1 MQRKTGLEFR
11 YYCQENPL
19 VLNTRSL
26 YFYIILIAVLLSFVT
41 NFGFSSLLEPFLFL
55 KNNGSSFYP
64 SFENTFLVSQE
75 WWRLI
80 TPTFLHFSLTHLIFN
95 CLWIYILGSKIE
107 VIDGKGIF
115 LTLFLFAGLSSNL
128 GQYFLTGDYL
138 FGGLSGAVYGLLG
151 YCFILDLD
159 NRGQRYA
166 LPNALY
172 IFMFIWLL
180 IGFTGILSIFGFG
193 NVGNIA
199 HLVGMI
205 CGFMVALVLN
215 IFKRI

>member
-1 MQRKTGLEFR
+1 MEFR
-11 YYCQENPL
+11 YYRQEKPL
-19 VLNTRSL
+19 NLNTNSS
-26 YFYIILIAVLLSFVT
+26 YFFIIAIAVFLSFIT

-55 KNNGSSFYP
+55 KSSGSNLYP
-64 SFENTFLVSQE
+64 SFEYTYIVSQE

-80 TPTFLHFSLTHLIFN
+80 SPTFLHFSLTHLIFN

-107 VIDGKGIF
+107 IIDGKGIF
-115 LTLFLFAGLSSNL
+115 LTIFLISGLSSNL

-159 NRGQRYA
+159 NRGLRYN

-180 IGFTGILSIFGFG
+180 IGFTGLLKIFGFG
-193 NVGNIA
+193 NVANIA

-205 CGFMVALVLN
+205 AGFILGLIAKYTLK
-215 IFKRI
+215 F

>member
-1 MQRKTGLEFR
+1 LQRKIGLEFG
-11 YYCQENPL
+11 YYRQENPL
-19 VLNTRSL
+19 ALKTRSL
-26 YFYIILIAVLLSFVT
+26 YFYIILVAVLLSFLT

-55 KNNGSSFYP
+55 KNNGSSLYP
-64 SFENTFLVSQE
+64 SLEHTFLVSWE

-107 VIDGKGIF
+107 IIDGRGMF

-128 GQYFLTGDYL
+128 GQYFFTGDYL

-151 YCFILDLD
+151 FCFILDLD
-159 NRGQRYA
+159 YRGQRYD

-180 IGFTGILSIFGFG
+180 LGFTGILSIFGFG
-193 NVGNIA
+193 NVANIA

-205 CGFMVALVLN
+205 AGFIFGLIAKFN
-215 IFKRI
+215 IKF

>member
-115 LTLFLFAGLSSNL
+115 LTLFLFAGISSNL
-128 GQYFLTGDYL
+128 GQYFLTSNYL

-151 YCFILDLD
+151 YCFILDLEY
-159 NRGQRYA
+159 RGQRYD

-180 IGFTGILSIFGFG
+180 LGFTGILSIFGFG
-193 NVGNIA
+193 NVANIA

-205 CGFMVALVLN
+205 AGFIFGLITKFN
-215 IFKRI
+215 IKF

>member
-1 MQRKTGLEFR
+1 M
-11 YYCQENPL
+11 
-19 VLNTRSL
+19 NTRSF
-26 YFYIILIAVLLSFVT
+26 YFYIILIAVLLSFGT
-41 NFGFSSLLEPFLFL
+41 NFGFSALLEPFLFL

-64 SFENTFLVSQE
+64 SFENTFLVSKE

-107 VIDGKGIF
+107 IIDGKGIF
-115 LTLFLFAGLSSNL
+115 LTLFLFAGVSSNL

-159 NRGQRYA
+159 NRGQRYN

-180 IGFTGILSIFGFG
+180 IGFTGVLKIFGFG
-193 NVGNIA
+193 DVANIA

-205 CGFMVALVLN
+205 AGFILGIMAKYILK
-215 IFKRI
+215 I

>member
-1 MQRKTGLEFR
+1 
-11 YYCQENPL
+11 
-19 VLNTRSL
+19 LNTNSS
-26 YFYIILIAVLLSFVT
+26 YFLIIAIAVLLSFLT

-55 KNNGSSFYP
+55 KSSGSNFYP
-64 SFENTFLVSQE
+64 SFQNTFLSSQE

-107 VIDGKGIF
+107 LIDGRGVF
-115 LTLFLFAGLSSNL
+115 LTLFLISGLSSNL
-128 GQYFLTGDYL
+128 GQYFITGDYL
-138 FGGLSGAVYGLLG
+138 FGGLSGVVYGLLG

-159 NRGQRYA
+159 NRGQRYD

-180 IGFTGILSIFGFG
+180 VGFTGILSFFGFG
-193 NVGNIA
+193 MIANMA
-199 HLVGMI
+199 HLTGLS
-205 CGFMVALVLN
+205 CGFTLGFL
-215 IFKRI
+215 IKLFQKLKITP

>member
-1 MQRKTGLEFR
+1 MELR
-11 YYCQENPL
+11 YYRQEKSLN
-19 VLNTRSL
+19 LNTNSS
-26 YFYIILIAVLLSFVT
+26 YFFIIAIAVLLSFIT

-55 KNNGSSFYP
+55 KSSGSNIYP
-64 SFENTFLVSQE
+64 SFHNTYIVSQE

-80 TPTFLHFSLTHLIFN
+80 SPTFLHFSLTHLIFN

-107 VIDGKGIF
+107 IIDGRGIF
-115 LTLFLFAGLSSNL
+115 LTIFLISGLSSNL
-128 GQYFLTGDYL
+128 GQYFITGDYL

-159 NRGQRYA
+159 NRGLRYN

-180 IGFTGILSIFGFG
+180 IGFTGLLKIFGFG
-193 NVGNIA
+193 NVANIA

-205 CGFMVALVLN
+205 AGFILGLIAKYTLK
-215 IFKRI
+215 F

>member
-1 MQRKTGLEFR
+1 M
-11 YYCQENPL
+11 
-19 VLNTRSL
+19 
-26 YFYIILIAVLLSFVT
+26 LSFLT

-55 KNNGSSFYP
+55 KSSGSNLYP
-64 SFENTFLVSQE
+64 SFQATYIASQE

-107 VIDGKGIF
+107 IIDGKGIF
-115 LTLFLFAGLSSNL
+115 LTLFLISGLSSNL
-128 GQYFLTGDYL
+128 GQYFITGDYL
-138 FGGLSGAVYGLLG
+138 FGGLSGVVYGLLS

-159 NRGQRYA
+159 NRGQRYD
-166 LPNALY
+166 LPIALY

-180 IGFTGILSIFGFG
+180 IGFTGLLKIFGFG
-193 NVGNIA
+193 NVANIA

-205 CGFMVALVLN
+205 AGFILGLIAKYTYK
-215 IFKRI
+215 F

>member
-1 MQRKTGLEFR
+1 M
-11 YYCQENPL
+11 
-19 VLNTRSL
+19 
-26 YFYIILIAVLLSFVT
+26 LSFLT

-55 KNNGSSFYP
+55 KSSGSNLYP
-64 SFENTFLVSQE
+64 SFHATYISSQE

-107 VIDGKGIF
+107 IIDGKGIF
-115 LTLFLFAGLSSNL
+115 LTLFLISGLSSNL
-128 GQYFLTGDYL
+128 GQYFITGDYL
-138 FGGLSGAVYGLLG
+138 FGGLSGVVYGLLG

-159 NRGQRYA
+159 NRGQRYD
-166 LPNALY
+166 LPIALY

-180 IGFTGILSIFGFG
+180 IGFTGLLKIFGFG
-193 NVGNIA
+193 NVANIA

-205 CGFMVALVLN
+205 AGFILGLIAKYTYK
-215 IFKRI
+215 F

>member
-1 MQRKTGLEFR
+1 LELR
-11 YYCQENPL
+11 YYCQEKPL
-19 VLNTRSL
+19 NLNINSS
-26 YFYIILIAVLLSFVT
+26 YFLIISIAVLLSFLT

-55 KNNGSSFYP
+55 KSSGSNLYP
-64 SFENTFLVSQE
+64 SFNATYIASQE

-107 VIDGKGIF
+107 IIDGKGIF
-115 LTLFLFAGLSSNL
+115 LTLFLISGLSSNL
-128 GQYFLTGDYL
+128 GQYFITGDYL
-138 FGGLSGAVYGLLG
+138 FGGLSGVVYGLLG

-159 NRGQRYA
+159 NRGQRYD

-180 IGFTGILSIFGFG
+180 IGFTGLLKIFGFG
-193 NVGNIA
+193 NVANIA

-205 CGFMVALVLN
+205 AGFILGIIARYTLK
-215 IFKRI
+215 F

>member
-1 MQRKTGLEFR
+1 MELR
-11 YYCQENPL
+11 YYCQEKQLN
-19 VLNTRSL
+19 LNTNSS
-26 YFYIILIAVLLSFVT
+26 YFFIIAIAVLLSFIT

-55 KNNGSSFYP
+55 KSSGSNLYP
-64 SFENTFLVSQE
+64 SFQNTYIASQE

-107 VIDGKGIF
+107 INDGRGIF
-115 LTLFLFAGLSSNL
+115 LTLFFISGLSSNL
-128 GQYFLTGDYL
+128 GQYFITGDYL

-159 NRGQRYA
+159 NRSQRYD

-172 IFMFIWLL
+172 LFMFIWLL
-180 IGFTGILSIFGFG
+180 IGFTGLLKIFGFG
-193 NVGNIA
+193 NVANIA

-205 CGFMVALVLN
+205 AGFILGLIAKYTLK
-215 IFKRI
+215 F

>member
-1 MQRKTGLEFR
+1 LELR
-11 YYCQENPL
+11 YYCQEKLLN
-19 VLNTRSL
+19 LNTNSS
-26 YFYIILIAVLLSFVT
+26 YFLIISIAVLLSFLT
-41 NFGFSSLLEPFLFL
+41 NFGLSSLLEPFLFL
-55 KNNGSSFYP
+55 KSSGSNLYP
-64 SFENTFLVSQE
+64 SFHATYIASQE

-107 VIDGKGIF
+107 IIDGKGIF
-115 LTLFLFAGLSSNL
+115 LTLFLISGLSSNL
-128 GQYFLTGDYL
+128 GQYFITGDYL
-138 FGGLSGAVYGLLG
+138 FGGLSGVVYGLLG

-159 NRGQRYA
+159 NRGQRYD

-180 IGFTGILSIFGFG
+180 IGFTGVLKIFGFG
-193 NVGNIA
+193 NVANVA

-205 CGFMVALVLN
+205 AGFILGIVARNTLK
-215 IFKRI
+215 F

>member
-1 MQRKTGLEFR
+1 LELR
-11 YYCQENPL
+11 YYCQEKQLN
-19 VLNTRSL
+19 LNTNSS
-26 YFYIILIAVLLSFVT
+26 YFFIIAIAVLLSFIT

-55 KNNGSSFYP
+55 KSSGSDLYP
-64 SFENTFLVSQE
+64 SFQNTYIASQE

-107 VIDGKGIF
+107 INDGRGIF
-115 LTLFLFAGLSSNL
+115 LTLFFISGLSSNL
-128 GQYFLTGDYL
+128 GQYFITGDYL

-159 NRGQRYA
+159 NRSQRYD

-172 IFMFIWLL
+172 LFMFIWLL
-180 IGFTGILSIFGFG
+180 IGFTGLLKIFGFG
-193 NVGNIA
+193 NVANIA

-205 CGFMVALVLN
+205 AGFILGLIAKYTLK
-215 IFKRI
+215 F

>member
-1 MQRKTGLEFR
+1 M
-11 YYCQENPL
+11 
-19 VLNTRSL
+19 
-26 YFYIILIAVLLSFVT
+26 LSFLT

-55 KNNGSSFYP
+55 KSSGSNLCP
-64 SFENTFLVSQE
+64 SFHATYISSQE

-107 VIDGKGIF
+107 IIDGKGIF
-115 LTLFLFAGLSSNL
+115 LTLFLISGLSSNL
-128 GQYFLTGDYL
+128 GQYFITGDYL
-138 FGGLSGAVYGLLG
+138 FGGLSGVVYGLLG

-159 NRGQRYA
+159 NRGQRYD

-180 IGFTGILSIFGFG
+180 IGFTGLLKIFGFG
-193 NVGNIA
+193 NVANIA

-205 CGFMVALVLN
+205 AGFILGIIARYTL
-215 IFKRI
+215 KY

>member
-1 MQRKTGLEFR
+1 MQRKIGLEFGHYR
-11 YYCQENPL
+11 KENPL
-19 VLNTRSL
+19 ALNTRSL
-26 YFYIILIAVLLSFVT
+26 YLYIILVAVLLSFLT

-55 KNNGSSFYP
+55 KNNGSSLYP
-64 SFENTFLVSQE
+64 SLEHTFLVSWE

-107 VIDGKGIF
+107 IIDGKVMF

-128 GQYFLTGDYL
+128 GQYFFTGDYL

-159 NRGQRYA
+159 NRGQRYD

-180 IGFTGILSIFGFG
+180 IGFTGVLKVFGFG
-193 NVGNIA
+193 NVANIA

-205 CGFMVALVLN
+205 AGFILGIMSKYTLK
-215 IFKRI
+215 I

>member
-1 MQRKTGLEFR
+1 MELR
-11 YYCQENPL
+11 YYCQEKPL
-19 VLNTRSL
+19 NLNTNSSYL
-26 YFYIILIAVLLSFVT
+26 FIIAIAVLLSFIT

-55 KNNGSSFYP
+55 KSSGSNLYP
-64 SFENTFLVSQE
+64 SFQNTYIVSQE

-80 TPTFLHFSLTHLIFN
+80 SPTFLHFSFTHLIFN

-107 VIDGKGIF
+107 IIDGRGIF
-115 LTLFLFAGLSSNL
+115 LTLFLISGLSSNL
-128 GQYFLTGDYL
+128 GQYFITGDYL

-159 NRGQRYA
+159 NRGQRYD

-180 IGFTGILSIFGFG
+180 IGFTGLLKVFDFG
-193 NVGNIA
+193 NVANIA

-205 CGFMVALVLN
+205 AGFILGIIAKYTLK
-215 IFKRI
+215 I

>member
-1 MQRKTGLEFR
+1 LELR
-11 YYCQENPL
+11 HYCQEKQSN
-19 VLNTRSL
+19 LNTNSS
-26 YFYIILIAVLLSFVT
+26 YFFIIAIAVLLSFLT

-55 KNNGSSFYP
+55 KSSGSNFYP
-64 SFENTFLVSQE
+64 SFQNTFLSSQE

-107 VIDGKGIF
+107 LIDGRGVF
-115 LTLFLFAGLSSNL
+115 LTLFLISGLSSNL

-138 FGGLSGAVYGLLG
+138 FGGLSGVVYGLLG
-151 YCFILDLD
+151 YCFILDLE
-159 NRGQRYA
+159 NRGQRYD

-180 IGFTGILSIFGFG
+180 IGFTGLLKIFGFG
-193 NVGNIA
+193 NVANIA

-205 CGFMVALVLN
+205 AGFIVGLIAKYTLKV
-215 IFKRI
+215 

>member
-1 MQRKTGLEFR
+1 L
-11 YYCQENPL
+11 YSN
-19 VLNTRSL
+19 SL
-26 YFYIILIAVLLSFVT
+26 YIYIIAISIILSFLT

-55 KNNGSSFYP
+55 NSNDTSIYP
-64 SFENTFLVSQE
+64 TFEDTYLVSQQ
-75 WWRLI
+75 WWRLL

-107 VIDGKGIF
+107 LIDGKAIF
-115 LTLFLFAGLSSNL
+115 ITLFLIACISSNI
-128 GQYFLTGDYL
+128 GQYFWTSNYL

-159 NRGQRYA
+159 QRGQRYD

-172 IFMFIWLL
+172 IFMFLWLL
-180 IGFTGILSIFGFG
+180 LGFTGILSIFGFG
-193 NVGNIA
+193 NVANTA

-205 CGFMVALVLN
+205 TGFMLGLIAKYSLK
-215 IFKRI
+215 F

>member
-1 MQRKTGLEFR
+1 LELR
-11 YYCQENPL
+11 YYCQEKQLN
-19 VLNTRSL
+19 LNTNSS
-26 YFYIILIAVLLSFVT
+26 YFFIIAIAVLLSFIT

-55 KNNGSSFYP
+55 KSSGSDLYP
-64 SFENTFLVSQE
+64 SFQNTYIASQE

-107 VIDGKGIF
+107 INDGRGIF
-115 LTLFLFAGLSSNL
+115 LTLFLISALSSNL
-128 GQYFLTGDYL
+128 GQYFITGDYL

-159 NRGQRYA
+159 NRSQRYD

-172 IFMFIWLL
+172 LFMFIWLL
-180 IGFTGILSIFGFG
+180 IGFTGLLKIFGFG
-193 NVGNIA
+193 NVANIA

-205 CGFMVALVLN
+205 AGFILGLIAKYTLK
-215 IFKRI
+215 F

>member
-1 MQRKTGLEFR
+1 LELR
-11 YYCQENPL
+11 YYCQEKPL
-19 VLNTRSL
+19 NLNTNSS
-26 YFYIILIAVLLSFVT
+26 YFLIISIAVLLSFLT

-55 KNNGSSFYP
+55 KSSGSNLYP
-64 SFENTFLVSQE
+64 SFHATYISSQE

-107 VIDGKGIF
+107 IIDGKGIF
-115 LTLFLFAGLSSNL
+115 LTLFLISGLSSNL
-128 GQYFLTGDYL
+128 GQYFITGDYL
-138 FGGLSGAVYGLLG
+138 FGGLSGVVYGLLG

-159 NRGQRYA
+159 NRGQRYD
-166 LPNALY
+166 LPIALY

-180 IGFTGILSIFGFG
+180 IGFTGLLKIFGFG
-193 NVGNIA
+193 NVANIA

-205 CGFMVALVLN
+205 AGFILGLIAKYTYK
-215 IFKRI
+215 F

>member
-1 MQRKTGLEFR
+1 LELR
-11 YYCQENPL
+11 YYCQEKPL
-19 VLNTRSL
+19 NLNTNSS
-26 YFYIILIAVLLSFVT
+26 YFLIISIAVLLSFLT

-55 KNNGSSFYP
+55 KSSGSNLYP
-64 SFENTFLVSQE
+64 SFHATYISSQE

-107 VIDGKGIF
+107 IIDGKGIF
-115 LTLFLFAGLSSNL
+115 LTLFLISGLSSNL
-128 GQYFLTGDYL
+128 GQYFITGDYL
-138 FGGLSGAVYGLLG
+138 FGGLSGVVYGLLG

-159 NRGQRYA
+159 NRGQRYD
-166 LPNALY
+166 LPIAIY

-180 IGFTGILSIFGFG
+180 IGFTGLLKIFGFG
-193 NVGNIA
+193 NVANIA

-205 CGFMVALVLN
+205 AGFILGLIAKYTYK
-215 IFKRI
+215 F

>member
-1 MQRKTGLEFR
+1 M
-11 YYCQENPL
+11 
-19 VLNTRSL
+19 
-26 YFYIILIAVLLSFVT
+26 LSFLT

-55 KNNGSSFYP
+55 KSSGSNLYP
-64 SFENTFLVSQE
+64 SFHATYISSQE

-107 VIDGKGIF
+107 IIDGKGIF
-115 LTLFLFAGLSSNL
+115 LTLFLISGLSSNL
-128 GQYFLTGDYL
+128 GQYFITGDYL
-138 FGGLSGAVYGLLG
+138 FGGLSGVVNGLLG

-159 NRGQRYA
+159 NRGQRYD
-166 LPNALY
+166 LPIALY

-180 IGFTGILSIFGFG
+180 IGFTGLLKIFGFG
-193 NVGNIA
+193 NVANIA

-205 CGFMVALVLN
+205 AGFILGLIAKYTYK
-215 IFKRI
+215 F

>member
-1 MQRKTGLEFR
+1 MELR
-11 YYCQENPL
+11 YYCQEKPL
-19 VLNTRSL
+19 NLNTNSSYL
-26 YFYIILIAVLLSFVT
+26 FIIAIAVLLSFIT

-55 KNNGSSFYP
+55 KSSGSNLYP
-64 SFENTFLVSQE
+64 SFQNTYIVSQE

-80 TPTFLHFSLTHLIFN
+80 SPTFLHFSFTHLIFN

-107 VIDGKGIF
+107 IIDGRGIF
-115 LTLFLFAGLSSNL
+115 LTLFLISGLSSNL
-128 GQYFLTGDYL
+128 GQYFITGDYL

-159 NRGQRYA
+159 NRGQRYD

-180 IGFTGILSIFGFG
+180 IGFTGMLKIFGFG
-193 NVGNIA
+193 NVANTA

-205 CGFMVALVLN
+205 AGFILGIIARYTLK
-215 IFKRI
+215 F

>member
-1 MQRKTGLEFR
+1 LELR
-11 YYCQENPL
+11 YYCQEKPL
-19 VLNTRSL
+19 NLNTNSS
-26 YFYIILIAVLLSFVT
+26 YFLIILIAVLLSFLT

-55 KNNGSSFYP
+55 KSSGSNLYP
-64 SFENTFLVSQE
+64 SFHATYISSQE

-107 VIDGKGIF
+107 IIDGKGIF
-115 LTLFLFAGLSSNL
+115 LTLFLISGLSSNF
-128 GQYFLTGDYL
+128 GQYFITGDYL
-138 FGGLSGAVYGLLG
+138 FGGLSGVVYGLLG

-159 NRGQRYA
+159 NRGQRYD
-166 LPNALY
+166 LPIALY

-180 IGFTGILSIFGFG
+180 IGFTGLLKIFGFG
-193 NVGNIA
+193 NVANIA

-205 CGFMVALVLN
+205 AGFMLGLIAKYTYK
-215 IFKRI
+215 F